1 MTWHEDARVEKIVE
15 VLQSKNAVDLLLMDL
30 RTISDAAD
38 YFILCNGTSDLHV
51 KTLAEEV
58 KERLR
63 LDDCIPWHIEGL
75 KTRRWVLID
84 YVDIVVH
91 IFRRETREYY
101 GLERLWGDAESTVF
115 ADTLENAMKTQSPDG
130 DDFVFSTT

>member
-30 RTISDAAD
+30 RTVSDAAD

-115 ADTLENAMKTQSPDG
+115 AGTLENAMETQSPDG
-130 DDFVFSTT
+130 DDFVFSRS

>member
-1 MTWHEDARVEKIVE
+1 MNWHEDARVEKIVE
-15 VLQSKNAVDLLLMDL
+15 VLQSKNAVDLLFMDL
-30 RTISDAAD
+30 RPISDAAD

-63 LDDCIPWHIEGL
+63 LDNCIPWHIEGL
-75 KTRRWVLID
+75 KTRRWVLLD

-101 GLERLWGDAESTVF
+101 GLERLWGDAESIAF
-115 ADTLENAMKTQSPDG
+115 ADTLDNALETPSPDG
-130 DDFVFSTT
+130 DDFVFSTS